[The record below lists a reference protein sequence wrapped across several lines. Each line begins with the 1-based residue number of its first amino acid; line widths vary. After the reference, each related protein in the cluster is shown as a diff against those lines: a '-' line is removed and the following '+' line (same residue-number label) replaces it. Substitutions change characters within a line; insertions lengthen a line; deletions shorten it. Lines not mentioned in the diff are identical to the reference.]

1 MTPAARIQAAI
12 EILDRALRGEA
23 AEAVLTGWAR
33 SNRFAGS
40 GDRAGIRDLVYDA
53 LRCQASYA
61 HLGGASATQLADT
74 SMTGGGITGR
84 MLMLGLLRA
93 QGVDPTTLF
102 TGEKFAPDAL
112 NSLEEI
118 VPQAPTGLTAL
129 DCPAWLETSL
139 RANLGAEFEAVMGVL
154 RTRAPLFLR
163 VNIAKASVAEAMA
176 ALDAEG
182 IVTQPTSL
190 AKNALEVI
198 ENPRKVAGSL
208 AYTQG
213 LVEVQDAASQAV
225 IESLE
230 ITAGMKVLD
239 YCAGGGGKV
248 LAMAAMAP
256 KAKFVAHDIDAG
268 RTGDIPVRAK
278 RAGAKISMAAP
289 YEAEAQGPYD
299 LVVIDAP
306 CSGSGT
312 WRRTPEAKWRLTPE
326 RLKELAGIQVEILA
340 AVAPMV
346 KSGGHVAYM
355 TCSLLD
361 VENFTQIES
370 FLAANPDWTLCSER
384 SMTPLEG
391 GDGFYTAVLRKP

>member
-12 EILDRALRGEA
+12 EILDRAIRGEA

-61 HLGGASATQLADT
+61 HMGGASEKQIAEMA
-74 SMTGGGITGR
+74 ITGR
-84 MLMLGLLRA
+84 MLMLGLLRT
-93 QGVDPTTLF
+93 QGVAPESLF

-112 NSLEEI
+112 NSLEQG
-118 VPQAPTGLTAL
+118 VPEAPKGLTAL
-129 DCPAWLETSL
+129 DCPAWLERSL
-139 RANLGAEFEAVMGVL
+139 RANLGADFEPVMQVL

-163 VNIAKASVAEAMA
+163 VNTAKASVAEAMA

-182 IVTQPTSL
+182 ILTRPSEL
-190 AKNALEVI
+190 ATTALEVL
-198 ENPRKVAGSL
+198 ENPRKVAASV

-225 IESLE
+225 IEGLE

-248 LAMAAMAP
+248 LAMAAAAP
-256 KAKFVAHDIDAG
+256 KAKFVAHDVDAG

-289 YEAEAQGPYD
+289 YEADAQGPYD
-299 LVVIDAP
+299 LVVVDAP

-326 RLKELAGIQVEILA
+326 RLNELVGIQVEILA

-346 KSGGHVAYM
+346 ASGGRIAYM

-361 VENFTQIES
+361 VENFTQIEA
-370 FLAANPDWTLCSER
+370 FLAANPEWELCSQR
-384 SMTPLEG
+384 SLTPLDG
-391 GDGFYTAVLRKP
+391 GDGFYSAIIRKP